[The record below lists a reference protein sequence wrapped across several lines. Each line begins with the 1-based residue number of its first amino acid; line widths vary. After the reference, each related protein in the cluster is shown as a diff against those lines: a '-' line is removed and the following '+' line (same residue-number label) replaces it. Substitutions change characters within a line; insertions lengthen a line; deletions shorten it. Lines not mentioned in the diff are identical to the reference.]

1 MYGDVIPVVDVFL
14 GCFYQFEF
22 LVGVVYQCAELA
34 CIRFAHQ
41 IAKKLVHLALYIAR
55 SILQN
60 VKECF
65 VFAMNIGNEVL
76 GTFRKIENGLQID
89 NLGACFRDVRE

>member
-1 MYGDVIPVVDVFL
+1 MYCDVIPVVDVFL

-60 VKECF
+60 VEECF
-65 VFAMNIGNEVL
+65 VFAMNVGNEVL
-76 GTFRKIENGLQID
+76 GTFRKIEDGLQVD
-89 NLGACFRDVRE
+89 DLGARLRDIRE